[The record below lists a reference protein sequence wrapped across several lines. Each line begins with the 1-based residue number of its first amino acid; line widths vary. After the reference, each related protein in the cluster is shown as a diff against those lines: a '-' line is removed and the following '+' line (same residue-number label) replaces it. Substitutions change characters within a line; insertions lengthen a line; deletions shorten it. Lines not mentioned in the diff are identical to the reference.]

1 MIHRINHYVQKTQ
14 TLFSA
19 LALVLLAS
27 CSPDKGSVKDEPTFI
42 EANTIR
48 MNNLQVKNAGI
59 TTGKMVQMEMA
70 GVLKVNGKVEV
81 PPQNAVSVSVPLGG
95 YLLSTKLLAG
105 MHVNK
110 GETIAVMED
119 QQYIELQQ
127 NYLITKTR
135 LVLLENELKRQQ
147 ELNVSKAS
155 SDKTLQQIESD
166 FRTQQIME
174 KALSE
179 KLKLIGIDPA
189 KLAINTISRSISI
202 KSPIDGFVTKVNVNI
217 GKYTQPSEVLFEL
230 VNPSDIH
237 LALTIFEKDI
247 DKLFV
252 GQSVLAYTNNKPT
265 IKHACEV
272 ILVGKNLSADRS
284 AEVHC
289 HFNNYDKT
297 LLPGMYMNAEIELA
311 KTQSLA
317 LPDEAIVRYH
327 NRQYIFL
334 SKANNEFSMVEVKTG
349 VNTNGFTQL
358 LVDKALDGNR
368 FVIKGAYTL
377 LMKLKNKTEE

>member
-1 MIHRINHYVQKTQ
+1 METYFKKFNWLIHMAAFSTTFLLVSSCTSDASNHKNKP
-14 TLFSA
+14 TL
-19 LALVLLAS
+19 L
-27 CSPDKGSVKDEPTFI
+27 E
-42 EANTIR
+42 ENTLR
-48 MNNLQVKNAGI
+48 MSRLQLRNAGI
-59 TTGKMVQMEMA
+59 ETGKIVQKEMA
-70 GVLKVNGKVEV
+70 GILKVNGKIDV

-135 LVLLENELKRQQ
+135 LILLESELKRQQ
-147 ELNVSKAS
+147 ELNLSKAS
-155 SDKTLQQIESD
+155 SDKALQQIESD

-179 KLKLIGIDPA
+179 KLKLIGINPA
-189 KLAINTISRSISI
+189 QLTVNTISKSINI
-202 KSPIDGFVTKVNVNI
+202 HSPINGYVAKVNVNI

-247 DKLFV
+247 DKLFM
-252 GQSVLAYTNNKPT
+252 GQHLNAYTNDKPKL
-265 IKHACEV
+265 KHPCEV
-272 ILVGKNLSADRS
+272 ILIGKNLSADRS

-289 HFNNYDKT
+289 HFNEYDKT
-297 LLPGMYMNAEIELA
+297 LLPGMYMNAELEL
-311 KTQSLA
+311 TSNTSYA
-317 LPDEAIVRYH
+317 LPEEAIVRYQ
-327 NRQYIFL
+327 NSQYVFL
-334 SKANNEFSMVEVKTG
+334 SKPNNEFSMVEVKVG
-349 VNTNGFTQL
+349 LSENGFTQL
-358 LVDKALDGNR
+358 FVDKAFEGNS